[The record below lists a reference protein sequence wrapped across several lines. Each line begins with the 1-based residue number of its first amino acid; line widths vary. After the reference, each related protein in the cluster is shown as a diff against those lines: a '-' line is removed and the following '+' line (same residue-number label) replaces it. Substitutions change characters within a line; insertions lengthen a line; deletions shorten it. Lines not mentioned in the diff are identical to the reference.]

1 VWVLELHI
9 GNHGLVAHSCTRL
22 SQEEPNACAKRR
34 GDEWWRKG
42 LSREELDLFAK
53 RRGDRLG
60 RKGSSRE
67 EFDLCAKRRG
77 DE

>member
-1 VWVLELHI
+1 
-9 GNHGLVAHSCTRL
+9 
-22 SQEEPNACAKRR
+22 
-34 GDEWWRKG
+34 
-42 LSREELDLFAK
+42 LSREELDPFVERK
-53 RRGDRLG
+53 GDKWG